1 MVTKSRR
8 RLFDVPDSW
17 YEDYDHI
24 PFYQDHGLPDDEF
37 KRTVDHWRKAV
48 KEMSYGQLVECLAD
62 NRDEFLPINI
72 ALRPVLDRRTQEMQR
87 ARMAMERKQAW
98 LNCSDKQLEVMV
110 KRRMRN
116 KAAVDH
122 IKDEERF
129 LNALETHE

>member
-1 MVTKSRR
+1 MVAKSRR

-17 YEDYDHI
+17 YEDYDHT
-24 PFYQDHGLPDDEF
+24 PFYQDQGLNDTEF
-37 KRTVDHWRKAV
+37 KQTLDHWRKAA

-62 NRDEFLPINI
+62 NRDESLPINI

-98 LNCSDKQLEVMV
+98 LNSSDKQREAMIR
-110 KRRMRN
+110 RRMRN

-122 IKDEERF
+122 IKDKERF